1 MNAPR
6 TSTTGL
12 CVDTEESDSILGT
25 KTVGDGIHSELEPVN
40 RFIITQKTNTL
51 TAECQITA
59 QHSIFTAPPPHARRS
74 VTMEQR
80 DSRST
85 ATTKRE
91 FSRAWIR
98 TSLTPTPHGN
108 TETHQHHTQP
118 QCCTSD
124 LKTG

>member
-25 KTVGDGIHSELEPVN
+25 KTVGDGIHAELEPVN

-59 QHSIFTAPPPHARRS
+59 QHSIFSALPPHARRS
-74 VTMEQR
+74 VPLSVRPT
-80 DSRST
+80 SCGGPAS
-85 ATTKRE
+85 
-91 FSRAWIR
+91 SRATVCDDGTTGLKIYR
-98 TSLTPTPHGN
+98 
-108 TETHQHHTQP
+108 HHEARVQ
-118 QCCTSD
+118 
-124 LKTG
+124 